1 MKKEYLLLL
10 SIRLVNGFKFKNQDK
25 NIDYWCESTV
35 AKILKNEMYIGN
47 LVQGYNKKVSYKS
60 SKSKVQ
66 KNKIIVPN
74 THDAIISKEQFYKV
88 QSIFKSKTRR
98 CKNGEVHLFANKLVC
113 LDCGTKL
120 YKCQNNKGYV
130 FFSCKSAKKLYSNCT
145 SHSIG
150 YDNLKSLV
158 TDKIREKILAF
169 YNFDNIPNELFIT
182 KDRINKVASLEKQKE
197 LLVNAIDKINN
208 AIKELYLDKVSR
220 QNF

>member
-1 MKKEYLLLL
+1 M
-10 SIRLVNGFKFKNQDK
+10 KFKNQDK

-60 SKSKVQ
+60 SKSKAQ

-74 THDAIISKEQFYKV
+74 THEAIITKEQFYKV
-88 QSIFKSKTRR
+88 QEIFKSKTRR

-120 YKCQNNKGYV
+120 YKCQNDRGYV
-130 FFSCKSAKKLYSNCT
+130 FFSCKGAKKIYGNCT
-145 SHSIG
+145 PHSIG
-150 YDNLKSLV
+150 YDNLKNLV
-158 TDKIREKILAF
+158 TDKIREKILAY
-169 YNFDNIPNELFIT
+169 YNFDNVPDELFIT
-182 KDRINKVASLEKQKE
+182 KDRITKHTSLEKQKE
-197 LLVNAIDKINN
+197 ILITDIDKINK
-208 AIKELYLDKVSR
+208 ALKELYLDKVSR